1 MQTSTRHG
9 HAAGAVGFRV
19 RTGYATAVL
28 LAGPAA
34 SPTVLA
40 RRTVDLCDMKDP
52 DARQPFHVVTE
63 QDERRGMELVRRTTE
78 MARVQ
83 ARRTTRELIE
93 LASDRGCPVRS
104 AGLVVGSDVD
114 PAKLGHPHIRA
125 HAMEGRLYREAVESG
140 ASSSGLPCTVLVE
153 REAYAKAAPALGR
166 RPAALRA
173 ATLALGRVVGR
184 PWGAQE
190 KMAAL
195 AAWVA
200 LTDVR
205 ARTLRPRPLKRHRHS

>member
-1 MQTSTRHG
+1 MQTSIRHG
-9 HAAGAVGFRV
+9 HAAAVGFRV

-34 SPTVLA
+34 SPIVLA
-40 RRTVDLCDMKDP
+40 RRTVDLCNMKDP
-52 DARQPFHVVTE
+52 DARQPYHVVTE
-63 QDERRGMELVRRTTE
+63 QDERRGMELVRRTTD

-83 ARRTTRELIE
+83 ARRTTRELIK
-93 LASDRGCPVRS
+93 LASNHGCPVRS
-104 AGLVVGSDVD
+104 AGLVVGSDID

-125 HAMEGRLYREAVESG
+125 HAMEGRLYRKAVEAA

-153 REAYAKAAPALGR
+153 RDAYATAAAALGR
-166 RPAALRA
+166 RSAALRA
-173 ATLALGRVVGR
+173 ATIALGGVVGR

-200 LTDVR
+200 LTDTR
-205 ARTLRPRPLKRHRHS
+205 ARSLRPRRRKRRQHS